1 MGNSAVKNS
10 IKAIRRWAWVA
21 GVWLMFAL
29 GLVSA
34 KTSPP
39 EKSAPTF
46 VIVSNDL
53 VASGNTSARAITN
66 TSATT
71 NIQAFTLNTP
81 AVYGSLFLDVNSLT
95 QSKLSLPER
104 EIEARK
110 RTTDP
115 PLWASDEVRGIR
127 KKFRG

>member
-53 VASGNTSARAITN
+53 VASGNTSARA
-66 TSATT
+66 TT

-115 PLWASDEVRGIR
+115 PLW
-127 KKFRG
+127 